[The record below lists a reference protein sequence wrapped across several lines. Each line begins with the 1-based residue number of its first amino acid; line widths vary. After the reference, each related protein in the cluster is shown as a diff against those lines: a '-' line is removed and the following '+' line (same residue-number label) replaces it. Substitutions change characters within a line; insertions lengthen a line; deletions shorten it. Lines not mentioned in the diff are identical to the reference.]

1 MLSFVIVDLSAMP
14 ECTFVHVDG
23 YLRGQGGVCYYRDT
37 IHRGSP
43 ETSGNIAIVAQTWGD
58 KTISPQRG
66 ITSLNLTLK

>member
-1 MLSFVIVDLSAMP
+1 MTCLGRQFVSLMYIDRMLSFVIVDLGAMS

-43 ETSGNIAIVAQTWGD
+43 ETSGEHCYYCSDPG
-58 KTISPQRG
+58 
-66 ITSLNLTLK
+66 